1 LYFVV
6 ALGLIARGAENLQE
20 LDAAQDVSSRTVAG
34 VPITRGVCWMGWV
47 GEGSPPLLPR
57 ETELAPSRPAE
68 PIPPLR
74 QAQGRNDTLMIDLPL
89 SSGKSH
95 VLCISFPDDRF
106 SFDLYQHFRRDE
118 PGDFHHRGDR
128 ADVAEK
134 LTVSFA
140 DFLPVSGNVG
150 NVHPRA
156 DYVF

>member
-1 LYFVV
+1 MYFVV
-6 ALGLIARGAENLQE
+6 ALGLIARGAENLQK
-20 LDAAQDVSSRTVAG
+20 LDAAQDVSSRTV
-34 VPITRGVCWMGWV
+34 
-47 GEGSPPLLPR
+47 GEGSAPLLPR

-68 PIPPLR
+68 PIPR
-74 QAQGRNDTLMIDLPL
+74 CARNDTLMIDLPL

-95 VLCISFPDDRF
+95 VLCILFPDDRF